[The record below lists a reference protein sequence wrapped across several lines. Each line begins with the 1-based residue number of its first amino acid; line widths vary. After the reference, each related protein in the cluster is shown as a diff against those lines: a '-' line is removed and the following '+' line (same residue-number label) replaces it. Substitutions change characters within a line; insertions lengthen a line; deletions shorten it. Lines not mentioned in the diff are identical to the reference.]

1 MQGFNPT
8 GPLTS
13 RVHIFKK
20 DLLSE
25 EEQKKDT
32 IIEAPNNDTKIDIEK
47 ENFKAMLYI
56 ICSGIQ

>member
-47 ENFKAMLYI
+47 ENFKAMSLI
-56 ICSGIQ
+56 ISIEI